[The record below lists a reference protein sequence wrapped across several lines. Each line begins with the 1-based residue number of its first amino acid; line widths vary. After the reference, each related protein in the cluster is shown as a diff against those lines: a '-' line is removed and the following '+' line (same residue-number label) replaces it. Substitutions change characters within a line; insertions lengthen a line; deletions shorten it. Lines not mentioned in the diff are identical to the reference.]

1 MSAMKRR
8 FESNE
13 RFEKV
18 VKKQELL
25 MRKFSSIDLESQ
37 NRKGT
42 PPIASFQKKFM
53 STKILPKKSTVPS

>member
-1 MSAMKRR
+1 MKRR

-18 VKKQELL
+18 VKKQEML
-25 MRKFSSIDLESQ
+25 MRKFSSIDLDSL

-42 PPIASFQKKFM
+42 PPIVSF
-53 STKILPKKSTVPS
+53 